1 MTIDKIF
8 NETELTIFYRQTKFT
23 FGDFVKTSDG
33 TICAIDKEAGL
44 VFIGSDLRRSNVHSL
59 DSVAS
64 VNIDE
69 KQAITI
75 SFNGL
80 SPVEINAEGCS
91 EAEAFVSELKWFV
104 ESRMKDVPGDEVQ
117 DAGEAE
123 QQEAEQIEDEQFET
137 RSQESDEPQE
147 CTCPQLSN
155 EELSE
160 TYARLAN
167 TGRDGAVSYLVKAI
181 GISVNEA
188 EEFVDKLEYKDEL
201 IESGSEFDYNRDGSM
216 AEHTILSIVK
226 ELKAGDKV
234 HIEYKPLLGKLR
246 IYDAEVREIKIKVWE
261 RDFSLDIS
269 ADDYSS
275 MMDELACKLFPH
287 MKLEIYCKETD
298 NYKDCKLERIKI
310 LKKL

>member
-123 QQEAEQIEDEQFET
+123 QIEDEQFET

-167 TGRDGAVSYLVKAI
+167 TGRNGAVSYLVKAT

-246 IYDAEVREIKIKVWE
+246 IYDAEVQAIKINVWE

>member
-91 EAEAFVSELKWFV
+91 EAEAFVSELKGFV
-104 ESRMKDVPGDEVQ
+104 ESRLKDVPG
-117 DAGEAE
+117 
-123 QQEAEQIEDEQFET
+123 
-137 RSQESDEPQE
+137 DEPQE

-167 TGRDGAVSYLVKAI
+167 TGRYGAVSYLVKAI

-188 EEFVDKLEYKDEL
+188 EEFVDKLEYNDEL
-201 IESGSEFDYNRDGSM
+201 IESGSEFDYNRDSSM

-246 IYDAEVREIKIKVWE
+246 IYDAEVKAIKVDVFE
-261 RDFSLDIS
+261 KYFSLDIS

-275 MMDELACKLFPH
+275 FMDELACKLFSQ
-287 MKLEIYCKETD
+287 MKLEIYCQELD
-298 NYKDCKLERIKI
+298 NYKTCKLKRIKI